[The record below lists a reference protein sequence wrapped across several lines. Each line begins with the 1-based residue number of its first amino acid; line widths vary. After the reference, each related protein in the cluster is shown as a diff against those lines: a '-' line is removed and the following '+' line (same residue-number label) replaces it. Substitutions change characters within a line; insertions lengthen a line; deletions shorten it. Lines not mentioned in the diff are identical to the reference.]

1 MFLCPGFDGEHGLA
15 GGEIAP
21 PGSRDVGEVLERK
34 IVEVGQEAVDFFFWG
49 FCGVG
54 GVGFYVK
61 FRGVYW
67 FGSGVNQYVEGKS

>member
-15 GGEIAP
+15 GGRIAP
-21 PGSRDVGEVLERK
+21 PGSRDVGEVFETE
-34 IVEVGQEAVDFFFWG
+34 IVEVGQEPVGFFFRG

-54 GVGFYVK
+54 GVRLYVK

-67 FGSGVNQYVEGKS
+67 FGSGVN